1 MSRLVTVL
9 ALLAALAACS
19 GGGGGATSNTAPD
32 RQGQRAARQAAR
44 EVRRCQRRG
53 TCPSTPDLG
62 TTPASPTTT
71 APSGPLKPVLQG
83 LLDRDGEPQGPYL
96 GTAVRGWVVKAYWK
110 DLQPAQG
117 GPLAGDNVIDQAVA
131 AARRLNAANPSL
143 NLGLK
148 LRVYTGIYAPA
159 WAKNLGGPPVDVVDP
174 QDHEQGTVGR
184 FWTEDF
190 GRAYADLE
198 QKLAERYDT
207 APEVREVVVSRCTT
221 FFAEP
226 FIRDKG
232 DKTSVSNMLA
242 AGFNFDADQTCHRE
256 EIDAHK
262 VWTQTHSDVDYSPYQ
277 NIERRS
283 ARSVDESFT
292 ESMMDYCRT
301 NLGARCVLENN
312 SIRTPV
318 QSNYAPMYDRIKQ
331 LGPPISFQTA
341 NPNKIGDLLAT
352 LQWAAQE
359 GANSVE
365 LPGSY
370 TNDPPSTF
378 AAANA
383 ALVANPTQR

>member
-1 MSRLVTVL
+1 MTRLWAVVM
-9 ALLAALAACS
+9 LLAVVAAACS
-19 GGGGGATSNTAPD
+19 QGSNSGSPTIAD
-32 RQGQRAARQAAR
+32 RQAARAARQAAR
-44 EVRRCQRRG
+44 QATRCQRRG
-53 TCPSTPDLG
+53 TCPSTPDTG
-62 TTPASPTTT
+62 VAPSTPNVT

-83 LLDRDGEPQGPYL
+83 LLDRDGQPPAGYIPS
-96 GTAVRGWVVKAYWK
+96 AVNGWVVKANWK
-110 DLQPAQG
+110 DLQPTAG
-117 GPLAGDNVIDQAVA
+117 GPIAANNVIDQAIA
-131 AARRLNAANPSL
+131 AAHKLGV
-143 NLGLK
+143 GLK
-148 LRVYTGIYAPA
+148 LRVYTGINAPD
-159 WAKNLGGPPVDVVDP
+159 WAKALDGGPVTVVDP
-174 QDHEQGTVGR
+174 QDKQQGTIGR

-190 GRAYADLE
+190 GQAYANLE
-198 QKLAERYDT
+198 QKLAAKYD
-207 APEVREVVVSRCTT
+207 AVPEMREVVISRCTT

-232 DKTSVSNMLA
+232 DKGSIANMLG
-242 AGFNFDADQTCHRE
+242 AGFSFAADQTCHRE

-262 VWTQTHSDVDYSPYQ
+262 VWLQTHSDVDFSPYQ
-277 NIERRS
+277 NIEKKGVK
-283 ARSVDESFT
+283 SVDEGFT

-318 QSNYAPMYDRIKQ
+318 QANYAAMYDRIKA

-370 TNDPPSTF
+370 TQSPPSTF
-378 AAANA
+378 VAANQ
-383 ALVANPTQR
+383 ALVKNPTST